1 MKDPR
6 IFLKEKLIKVGV
18 KDNEATIIAMD
29 TGSSQI
35 IISKVYLNNFKL
47 NNITKIK
54 ILRLVKRWYRYNKFL
69 YYKLKSK

>member
-29 TGSSQI
+29 AGSSQI
-35 IISKVYLNNFKL
+35 IISKV
-47 NNITKIK
+47 
-54 ILRLVKRWYRYNKFL
+54 
-69 YYKLKSK
+69 